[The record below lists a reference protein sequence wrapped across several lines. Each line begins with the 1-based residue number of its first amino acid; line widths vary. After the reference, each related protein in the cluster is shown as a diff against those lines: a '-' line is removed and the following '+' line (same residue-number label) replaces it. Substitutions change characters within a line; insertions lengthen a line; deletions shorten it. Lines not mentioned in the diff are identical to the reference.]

1 MEGMND
7 EPQGDKGDEPMAASD
22 GKCLIEDAVHGAG
35 LGSTR
40 GCRGVI
46 IEPLLMAFILLNYL
60 LAVLIPEYVLQQELQ
75 RLTGNDNITT
85 HKTGCASHSNNT
97 VDDDPYTR
105 NLSDNPYTRN
115 LSLASSAASYF
126 ELERTLV
133 VTLPAIPMIMFLGAF
148 GDKAGRKYAILPPI
162 IGQLLAVLSCAVT
175 VYFSL
180 PVEVILGGFLA
191 YGLCGQWT
199 TFYSG
204 CFAYIAD
211 ITTKVISTI
220 FNH

>member
-1 MEGMND
+1 MEETND

-22 GKCLIEDAVHGAG
+22 GKCLIQDAVHGAG
-35 LGSTR
+35 LGST
-40 GCRGVI
+40 CRGVI

-85 HKTGCASHSNNT
+85 HKTGCASHSNLT
-97 VDDDPYTR
+97 VDDD
-105 NLSDNPYTRN
+105 PYTRN

-133 VTLPAIPMIMFLGAF
+133 VTLPAIPMIMFLGPF

-180 PVEVILGGFLA
+180 PVQVILGGFLA

-211 ITTKVISTI
+211 ITTKVKSY
-220 FNH
+220 FND